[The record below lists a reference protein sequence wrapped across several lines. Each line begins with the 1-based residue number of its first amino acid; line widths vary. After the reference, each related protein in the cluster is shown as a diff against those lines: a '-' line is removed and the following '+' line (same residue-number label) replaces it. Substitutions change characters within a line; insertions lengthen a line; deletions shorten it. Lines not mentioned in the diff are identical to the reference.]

1 MGLSRWRQRLR
12 VLHALPRLAAGDTVT
27 RAALALGYDTT
38 SAFIAVFKR
47 ELGDTPARY
56 ARDARG

>member
-1 MGLSRWRQRLR
+1 
-12 VLHALPRLAAGDTVT
+12 RLAAGDTVT
-27 RAALALGYDTT
+27 ATALALGYETT